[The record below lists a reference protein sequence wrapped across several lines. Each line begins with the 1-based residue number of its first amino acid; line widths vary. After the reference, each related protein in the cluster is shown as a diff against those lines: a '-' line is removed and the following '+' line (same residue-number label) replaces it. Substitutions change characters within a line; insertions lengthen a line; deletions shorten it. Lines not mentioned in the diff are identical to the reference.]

1 MGLGIKDLLLNGLVV
16 WASSVLFLGGPVI
29 KYQQVLQTGTRE
41 VIWSLLSQKHGAQ
54 CQQHG
59 YPCSPHTHTPSCYSL
74 PQRNS
79 AETLMAT

>member
-1 MGLGIKDLLLNGLVV
+1 MGLGVKDLLLNGLVV

-29 KYQQVLQTGTRE
+29 KYQQFLQTGTRE

-59 YPCSPHTHTPSCYSL
+59 YPLLPTYTHSILLFTASEKLS
-74 PQRNS
+74 
-79 AETLMAT
+79 